1 MILLAVLL
9 AIVASFSFASGAS
22 AQHFGIDK
30 ALAGEP
36 DRKLTLP
43 RVVKMLRTPVWLLGL
58 GLIAL
63 GAGLHLV
70 ALAMAPITVIQ
81 PLGILAVGWSVL
93 IAARIKKVRP
103 EPKIWFAVGVSVVGI
118 VGFTFLSTTYTSE
131 ASTISLSAMLWTTAA
146 IWAVAAVFASIGL
159 RGPRPVRSLC
169 WAWGGAVL
177 YGLGSGY
184 MKIMLELVTAKAHLT
199 GAEFVTAAVGLVLA
213 YGVGGWMIQQAYAT
227 GPAEVVVGS
236 MTTVD
241 PLAGVVVGLVV
252 LGEGARITPLI
263 ALGMVLAGAVAAG
276 GVAVLSKFH
285 PDTMRHHE
293 ADASAKVLEPD
304 A

>member
-1 MILLAVLL
+1 MTTLAVLL

-22 AQHFGIDK
+22 AQHYGIDK

-43 RVVKMLRTPVWLLGL
+43 RVVKMLRTPIWLMGL

-63 GAGLHLV
+63 GAALHLV

-93 IAARIKKVRP
+93 IAARIKKTPP
-103 EPKIWFAVGVSVVGI
+103 EPKIWFAVAISVVGI
-118 VGFTFLSTTYTSE
+118 VAFTILSTRYTTE
-131 ASTISLSAMLWTTAA
+131 ATDIGLAPMLWTTAG
-146 IWAVAAVFASIGL
+146 IWALAIALGALGFA
-159 RGPRPVRSLC
+159 GPKRVRSLC
-169 WAWGGAVL
+169 WAWGGAAL

-184 MKIMLELVTAKAHLT
+184 MKIMAEVITNKAPLT
-199 GAEFVTAAVGLVLA
+199 GAEFVVATVGLILA

-241 PLAGVVVGLVV
+241 PLAAVVVGLVV
-252 LGEGARITPLI
+252 LGEGALITVPV
-263 ALGMVLAGAVAAG
+263 ALGMVVAGAVAAG
-276 GVAVLSKFH
+276 GVAVLSRFH

-293 ADASAKVLEPD
+293 AAAELVEPD